1 MLGIR
6 VAGTR
11 FDCAAFGLERV
22 CGNDDRV
29 RAHPNSVTRL
39 GDDLAD
45 HRAAARPYSVGGT
58 AAFRRSVDDG
68 SAQAFRRTQD
78 VRAAERSRSLR

>member
-1 MLGIR
+1 MLGVR

-29 RAHPNSVTRL
+29 RVHPNSVTRL

-45 HRAAARPYSVGGT
+45 HRAAARP
-58 AAFRRSVDDG
+58 
-68 SAQAFRRTQD
+68 
-78 VRAAERSRSLR
+78 